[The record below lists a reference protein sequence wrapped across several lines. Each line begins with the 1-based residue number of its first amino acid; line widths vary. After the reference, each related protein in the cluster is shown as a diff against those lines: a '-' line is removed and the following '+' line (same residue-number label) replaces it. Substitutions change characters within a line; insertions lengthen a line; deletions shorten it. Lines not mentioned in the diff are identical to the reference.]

1 MKLNKKDFIFARA
14 RNIGIELA
22 EAEFAR
28 IKTKADEA
36 AKNKVRI
43 YLDEYGNEVH
53 VRGPL
58 VDRVRKIESLSE
70 RIARYDRLAASVRAS
85 RAAMMHA
92 MGEMFT
98 DEADEDPNDDSLLD
112 NVPEKD
118 DFGEDHY
125 IKQPAAPEKGEAA
138 ANGSA
143 ALSGDEPVTQPS
155 APAESAI
162 EADGETVEE

>member
-14 RNIGIELA
+14 RNIGMELA

-28 IKTKADEA
+28 IKTKVDNA
-36 AKNKVRI
+36 AKAKVRI
-43 YLDEYGNEVH
+43 YLDEFGNEVH

-58 VDRVRKIESLSE
+58 IDRVRKIESLPE

-98 DEADEDPNDDSLLD
+98 DEAEEDPNDDTLLD
-112 NVPEKD
+112 NVPERD
-118 DFGEDHY
+118 VFGDEHY
-125 IKQPAAPEKGEAA
+125 VKQPAVPEKGVAT

-155 APAESAI
+155 APAEPAI
-162 EADGETVEE
+162 IADGETVEE